1 MQDEKYFFTDMEKN
15 AAVNTL
21 LDYYI
26 KARETINFA
35 TNKKCFDED
44 INVYIC
50 HLLFAFAMPNYN
62 YITEQ
67 YISLVP
73 DEVRMLVDMAE
84 DNYFQYF
91 IYKVNGDNLLL
102 RLGLFDDLK
111 YGAIKKGQKAIAEK
125 VNYQELAKYYY
136 QQAAR
141 CNRKIHKRKTA
152 LSEVLLKLVRHFDN
166 YAHALRH
173 MRRDYYFFYD
183 CFEDQEFSK
192 FSTEVKEYEKG
203 MCLKVKQDLF
213 LDLYSQ
219 WLRKKTQTLKRQL
232 NKLCTELRV
241 LDPRFSF
248 KVED

>member
-1 MQDEKYFFTDMEKN
+1 MQEEKYFFTDIEKN

-26 KARETINFA
+26 KAREQIGFE

-44 INVYIC
+44 VNVYIC

-73 DEVRMLVDMAE
+73 EEVRMLVDMAE

-102 RLGLFDDLK
+102 HLGLFNDLTL
-111 YGAIKKGQKAIAEK
+111 GSGKKSKKQNEET
-125 VNYQELAKYYY
+125 VNYLELAKYYY

-152 LSEVLLKLVRHFDN
+152 LSEVLLKLVKHFEH
-166 YAHALRH
+166 YAKALGDV
-173 MRRDYYFFYD
+173 RRDYYFFYD
-183 CFEDQEFSK
+183 CFEDEEFSK
-192 FSTEVKEYEKG
+192 FSVDMKQYERG
-203 MCLKVKQDLF
+203 MCLKTKQDLF
-213 LDLYSQ
+213 LDLYAQ
-219 WLRKKTQTLKRQL
+219 WMRKKSSTLKKRIT
-232 NKLCTELRV
+232 KLCVELKD
-241 LDPRFSF
+241 LDPDFSF
-248 KVED
+248 KME

>member
-1 MQDEKYFFTDMEKN
+1 MQDEKYFFTDLEKN
-15 AAVNTL
+15 AAVSSL
-21 LDYYI
+21 LDFYI
-26 KARETINFA
+26 KARESTNFP

-44 INVYIC
+44 VNVYIC

-111 YGAIKKGQKAIAEK
+111 HGVIKKGHKIVTDK
-125 VNYQELAKYYY
+125 VDYRELAKYYY

-152 LSEVLLKLVRHFDN
+152 LSEVLLKLVHHFDH
-166 YAHALRH
+166 YAKALKH
-173 MRRDYYFFYD
+173 VRRDYYFFYD
-183 CFEDQEFSK
+183 CFEDEEFSK
-192 FSTEVKEYEKG
+192 FSSEVKDYEKG
-203 MCLKVKQDLF
+203 MSLKAKQDLF

-219 WLRKKTQTLKRQL
+219 WLRKKTQTLKKQL
-232 NKLCTELRV
+232 SKLCLELRG
-241 LDPRFSF
+241 LDPTFSF
-248 KVED
+248 KIDD